1 MYTMFVADFK
11 LKLLFVT
18 YLTLTKIEICSLKP
32 RTLKKKQKKTNPS
45 QTLNKERLG
54 IHTNTRFLFLF
65 QMKKLTKFENT
76 FTSWKE
82 FCKAS
87 I

>member
-32 RTLKKKQKKTNPS
+32 RTLKKKTKK
-45 QTLNKERLG
+45 NKPKSNFKQGKIRNTHE
-54 IHTNTRFLFLF
+54 HTFSVSVSNEKTH
-65 QMKKLTKFENT
+65 
-76 FTSWKE
+76 
-82 FCKAS
+82 
-87 I
+87 